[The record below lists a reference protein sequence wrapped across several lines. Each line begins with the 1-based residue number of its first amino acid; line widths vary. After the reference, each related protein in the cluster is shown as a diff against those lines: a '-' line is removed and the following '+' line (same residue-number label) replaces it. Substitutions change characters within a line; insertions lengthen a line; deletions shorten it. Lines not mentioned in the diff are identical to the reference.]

1 MPVQN
6 ARKILTQSLQ
16 RLGYALLLPVS
27 ILPLA
32 ALLHRL
38 GQPDVLDLAVL
49 SLAGRALFS
58 QMPLIYAVAIAFGLS
73 RQGQGAQALAGAVN
87 FLLLSSALGTLA
99 PGLHSDM
106 ICGLLAGLT
115 TAIVYPWLKRHPMP
129 HWLRLV
135 NGDFTSLLAS
145 ALTCLLLAF
154 PLAALLIG
162 FLARAIVSR
171 NQKSTGV
178 RWALLFLAG
187 LAGSFAFVHP
197 MGIAGIA
204 INAGI
209 PVDQAFLADI
219 VYWPGDVI
227 KNIAASVVAVAV
239 HRAFPGLLVH
249 PAVERAQAQEPVPAR

>member
-1 MPVQN
+1 MAQ
-6 ARKILTQSLQ
+6 RRQST
-16 RLGYALLLPVS
+16 VT
-27 ILPLA
+27 
-32 ALLHRL
+32 
-38 GQPDVLDLAVL
+38 DLALVAVF
-49 SLAGRALFS
+49 AGV
-58 QMPLIYAVAIAFGLS
+58 I
-73 RQGQGAQALAGAVN
+73 
-87 FLLLSSALGTLA
+87 SAATLA
-99 PGLHSDM
+99 PAIPVGAVGVPITLQTLAVALTAM
-106 ICGLLAGLT
+106 ILGPWRGFAATALYVIVGLAGLPVF
-115 TAIVYPWLKRHPMP
+115 AGGASGIGV
-129 HWLRLV
+129 
-135 NGDFTSLLAS
+135 LAKPS
-145 ALTCLLLAF
+145 AGYLLAF

-227 KNIAASVVAVAV
+227 KNIAASAVAVAV

>member
-1 MPVQN
+1 MAQ
-6 ARKILTQSLQ
+6 RRQST
-16 RLGYALLLPVS
+16 VT
-27 ILPLA
+27 
-32 ALLHRL
+32 
-38 GQPDVLDLAVL
+38 DLALVAVF
-49 SLAGRALFS
+49 AGV
-58 QMPLIYAVAIAFGLS
+58 I
-73 RQGQGAQALAGAVN
+73 
-87 FLLLSSALGTLA
+87 SAATLA
-99 PGLHSDM
+99 PAIPVGAVGVPITLQTLAVALTAM
-106 ICGLLAGLT
+106 ILGPWRGFAATALYVIVGLAGLPVF
-115 TAIVYPWLKRHPMP
+115 AGGASGIGV
-129 HWLRLV
+129 
-135 NGDFTSLLAS
+135 LAKPS
-145 ALTCLLLAF
+145 AGYLLAF

-178 RWALLFLAG
+178 RWGLLFLAG

-227 KNIAASVVAVAV
+227 KNIAASAVAVAV

>member
-1 MPVQN
+1 MAQ
-6 ARKILTQSLQ
+6 RRQST
-16 RLGYALLLPVS
+16 VT
-27 ILPLA
+27 
-32 ALLHRL
+32 
-38 GQPDVLDLAVL
+38 DLALVAVF
-49 SLAGRALFS
+49 AGV
-58 QMPLIYAVAIAFGLS
+58 I
-73 RQGQGAQALAGAVN
+73 
-87 FLLLSSALGTLA
+87 SAATLA
-99 PGLHSDM
+99 PAIPVGAVGVPITLQTLAVALTAM
-106 ICGLLAGLT
+106 ILGPWRGFAATALYVIVGLAGLPVF
-115 TAIVYPWLKRHPMP
+115 AGGASGIGV
-129 HWLRLV
+129 
-135 NGDFTSLLAS
+135 LAKPS
-145 ALTCLLLAF
+145 AGYLLAF

-178 RWALLFLAG
+178 RWGLLFLAG

-209 PVDQAFLADI
+209 PVDKAFLADI

-227 KNIAASVVAVAV
+227 KNIAASAVAVAV

>member
-1 MPVQN
+1 MAQ
-6 ARKILTQSLQ
+6 RRQST
-16 RLGYALLLPVS
+16 VT
-27 ILPLA
+27 
-32 ALLHRL
+32 
-38 GQPDVLDLAVL
+38 DLALVAVF
-49 SLAGRALFS
+49 AGV
-58 QMPLIYAVAIAFGLS
+58 I
-73 RQGQGAQALAGAVN
+73 
-87 FLLLSSALGTLA
+87 SAATLA
-99 PGLHSDM
+99 PAIPVGAVGVPITLQTLAVALTAM
-106 ICGLLAGLT
+106 ILGPWRGFAATALYVIVGLAGLPVF
-115 TAIVYPWLKRHPMP
+115 AGGASGIGV
-129 HWLRLV
+129 
-135 NGDFTSLLAS
+135 LAKPS
-145 ALTCLLLAF
+145 AGYLLAF

-227 KNIAASVVAVAV
+227 KNIAASGVAVAV
-239 HRAFPGLLVH
+239 HRAFPDLLV
-249 PAVERAQAQEPVPAR
+249 ARGK

>member
-1 MPVQN
+1 MAQ
-6 ARKILTQSLQ
+6 RRQST
-16 RLGYALLLPVS
+16 VT
-27 ILPLA
+27 
-32 ALLHRL
+32 
-38 GQPDVLDLAVL
+38 DLALVAVF
-49 SLAGRALFS
+49 AGV
-58 QMPLIYAVAIAFGLS
+58 I
-73 RQGQGAQALAGAVN
+73 
-87 FLLLSSALGTLA
+87 SAATLA
-99 PGLHSDM
+99 PAIPVGAVGVPITLQTLAVALTAM
-106 ICGLLAGLT
+106 ILGPWRGFAATALYVIVGLAGLPVF
-115 TAIVYPWLKRHPMP
+115 AGGASGIGV
-129 HWLRLV
+129 
-135 NGDFTSLLAS
+135 LAKPS
-145 ALTCLLLAF
+145 AGYLLAF

-209 PVDQAFLADI
+209 PVDKAFLADI

-227 KNIAASVVAVAV
+227 KNIAASAVAVAV